1 MKRDEAIK
9 GLRPLLELSTEVAK
23 PFEAFQNTTLR
34 PILKLQQDLTFS
46 IFKKH
51 KNYRLK
57 EKSSISKEE
66 YVSVVSKFVQS
77 NLDLKNQL
85 VGMIVGLFTTVELE
99 YYLSQRK
106 ELNRRIIQMQVKRFV
121 DTIFSS

>member
-106 ELNRRIIQMQVKRFV
+106 ELNRRIIKMQVKRFV